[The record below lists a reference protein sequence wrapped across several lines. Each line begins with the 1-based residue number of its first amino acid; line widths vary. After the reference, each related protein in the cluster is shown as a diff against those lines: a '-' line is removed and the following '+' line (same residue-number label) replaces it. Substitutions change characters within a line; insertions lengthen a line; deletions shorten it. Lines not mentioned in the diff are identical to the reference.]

1 MRFHVLLGQHARIN
15 FNRYGYFS
23 RIKMARWWVRL
34 GGETGPHVAS
44 PRLYSLA
51 AYCQFNFHLYT
62 ISDNEQKVNH
72 KIIKLEKNA

>member
-1 MRFHVLLGQHARIN
+1 MRLHVLLGRLAVIIPA
-15 FNRYGYFS
+15 GIGFS
-23 RIKMARWWVRL
+23 RRKMARWWVRL

-44 PRLYSLA
+44 PRIYSLA
-51 AYCQFNFHLYT
+51 ANCQLNFHLYT